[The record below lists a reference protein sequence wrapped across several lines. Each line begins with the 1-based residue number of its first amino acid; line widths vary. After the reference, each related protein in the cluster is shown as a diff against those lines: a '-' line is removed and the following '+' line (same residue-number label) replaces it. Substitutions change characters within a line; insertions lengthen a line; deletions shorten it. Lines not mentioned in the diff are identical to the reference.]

1 MTRDPEPSTSSSID
15 DLAAQVLIEEQ
26 REANQNLV
34 LATVRAHEEADN
46 HKRVSE
52 ELRRLQLELEARVE
66 ARTADLARAN
76 GELREQI
83 ARREHAEAART
94 ALLRK
99 LATVEEDER
108 RRVAGDLHDQT
119 GQLLVGLSLTLRAVA
134 RAAHLSPETHA
145 QLGEAQRMT
154 DELGRQIHGL
164 ALRLR
169 PTALDDLGL
178 PAALEPLVR
187 EWGGRTGVAVD
198 LAIVGLDGGTRLPSD
213 AETVLFRVVQE
224 ALSNVAKH
232 ARASNV
238 SIVVSRHGGYATATV
253 EDDGIGFD
261 VESAGHD
268 RLGLVGMRERVTLA
282 DGTLDIEST
291 PGAGATVIA
300 RIPLRE

>member
-1 MTRDPEPSTSSSID
+1 MARAPETSTSSFTD
-15 DLAAQVLIEEQ
+15 ELAAQTLIDEQ
-26 REANQNLV
+26 REANEHLV
-34 LATVRAHEEADN
+34 LATVRAQEDADN
-46 HKRVSE
+46 HKRISD
-52 ELRRLQLELEARVE
+52 ELRSLQLELGARVE

-108 RRVAGDLHDQT
+108 RRVAADLHDQT
-119 GQLLVGLSLTLRAVA
+119 GQLLVGLSLTLRDIA
-134 RAAHLSPETHA
+134 RAARHFPDAQA
-145 QLGEAQRMT
+145 QLAEAQHMT

-198 LAIVGLDGGTRLPSD
+198 LAIVGLDGGARLPSE

-253 EDDGIGFD
+253 EDDGVGFD

-268 RLGLVGMRERVTLA
+268 RLGLVGMRERVTLVG
-282 DGTLDIEST
+282 GTLDIESA
-291 PGAGATVIA
+291 PDAGATVIA
-300 RIPLRE
+300 RIALRD